1 MPYTDKHKI
10 YIATWRE
17 KHRDAYLA
25 INRKHQMTFQAKK
38 RAWRDI
44 TTEFRNILL
53 N

>member
-1 MPYTDKHKI
+1 MPYTDKHKV

-25 INRKHQMTFQAKK
+25 INRKHQMKFQVKK

-44 TTEFRNILL
+44 TAEFRNILL

>member
-1 MPYTDKHKI
+1 MTYTEKHKV

-25 INRKHQMTFQAKK
+25 INRKHQMTFQVKK
-38 RAWRDI
+38 RAWRQI
-44 TTEFRNILL
+44 STEFLKIGL

>member
-1 MPYTDKHKI
+1 MPYTDKHKV

-44 TTEFRNILL
+44 TAEFRKIGL